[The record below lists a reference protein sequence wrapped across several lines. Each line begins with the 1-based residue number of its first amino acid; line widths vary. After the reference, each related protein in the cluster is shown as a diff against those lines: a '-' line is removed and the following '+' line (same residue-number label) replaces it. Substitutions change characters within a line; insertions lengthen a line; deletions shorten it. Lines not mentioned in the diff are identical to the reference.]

1 MSLAMIFLIYLQG
14 ICIALKCFSVLAI
27 VVDLTLMYTAY
38 WDDGFL
44 QHGRA
49 HFTILIISLI
59 VLIFMPDNDTFY
71 AAREWLEGLQQ

>member
-14 ICIALKCFSVLAI
+14 FCIALKCFSALAI
-27 VVDLTLMYTAY
+27 VLDLGLMYIAY
-38 WDDGFL
+38 QDDGFL

-49 HFTILIISLI
+49 YFAVLIVSLI